1 MIPSNTR
8 RHEQTS
14 LSSIQMIKII
24 CQNILLENQSIKILS
39 LITQNM
45 KQGLIQLMLCM
56 KFVDEKKYN
65 KI

>member
-14 LSSIQMIKII
+14 LPSIQMIKII
-24 CQNILLENQSIKILS
+24 CQNILLENQSIKILN

-56 KFVDEKKYN
+56 KFVEEKKYN